1 MTDLS
6 QADLNPIS
14 AKKIAITLLVTA
26 IVGFIAAFAVWS
38 LTIATSQA
46 IAIVSIG
53 RDQAAA
59 FIEEPQ
65 AVIERIKSP
74 GFANAVSARAG
85 ISELSTLLP
94 ARQYGGSGALAV
106 RNLKDPNVIEI
117 RINLPQPEL
126 AQKALNAVVDELIA
140 DHSEKTAPLIQIL
153 QSTLATLDKN
163 ASELVKSGDTIAKNI
178 SSNGEIS
185 KDSMTLLIA
194 RAFTELGLVG
204 VVKTE
209 NDLRVNL
216 TMIHRT
222 QAIMVPTVI
231 TPKATS
237 LYQTVAAGAL
247 AGLLAGLLLLQMLPG
262 FFRTGRHRLGISQ
275 PDPV

>member
-6 QADLNPIS
+6 QADLKPIS

-26 IVGFIAAFAVWS
+26 ILGSTAAFAVWS

-53 RDQAAA
+53 RQDQAS

-74 GFANAVSARAG
+74 DFAAAASARAG
-85 ISELSTLLP
+85 VSELSTLLP
-94 ARQYGGSGALAV
+94 ARQYGGSGALTA
-106 RNLKDPNVIEI
+106 RNLRDLNVIEI
-117 RINLPQPEL
+117 RINLPQREL
-126 AQKALNAVVDELIA
+126 AQKAINAVVDELLA
-140 DHSEKTAPLIQIL
+140 DHSAKIAPLIQNL
-153 QSTLATLDKN
+153 QSTLATLDKH
-163 ASELVKSGDTIAKNI
+163 ASELIKSSDTITKNI
-178 SSNGEIS
+178 TSNEESLNTTG
-185 KDSMTLLIA
+185 LLSA
-194 RAFTELGLVG
+194 RALTETGLVAMI
-204 VVKTE
+204 KSD
-209 NDLRVNL
+209 NDLRVL
-216 TMIHRT
+216 LASIRRT

-247 AGLLAGLLLLQMLPG
+247 AGLLAGLLLIKMLPG
-262 FFRTGRHRLGISQ
+262 FFRTGRHRLGTRQ